1 MFQFLQIRNFS
12 VFSNLFFYN
21 ILIHPIYIF
30 FFRLEGKVAVITGGA
45 SGIGEGTARLFVRHG
60 AKVVIADIQDT
71 LGHTVCTSLG
81 PAASYIH
88 CDVTKEDD
96 ISAAVDHA
104 VSTFGKL
111 DIMYNNAGIGGD
123 TDPLITDNTKA
134 NFDSVIAINL
144 RGPFL
149 GIKHAARVMIPA
161 GKGSIIST
169 SSLAGCIGGAA
180 SHAYTAAKH
189 GVVGLTKNG
198 AAELGRYGIRV
209 NCVSPAALA
218 TPLATDYLKL
228 TNEGLEAI
236 MNSFA
241 NLKGV
246 TLKIEDIAN
255 AVLFLASDDS
265 KYVSGQNIA
274 VDGGHSVINPAFD
287 PFKVEV

>member
-1 MFQFLQIRNFS
+1 MEMSSSELPAIARK
-12 VFSNLFFYN
+12 LD
-21 ILIHPIYIF
+21 
-30 FFRLEGKVAVITGGA
+30 GKVAIITGGA

-60 AKVVIADIQDT
+60 AKVVVADVQDA
-71 LGHTVCTSLG
+71 LGHRVCSSLG

-88 CDVTKEDD
+88 CDVTNEDD
-96 ISAAVDHA
+96 ISAAVDYA
-104 VSTFGKL
+104 VSTYGKL
-111 DIMYNNAGIGGD
+111 DIMYNNAGIGGA

-134 NFDSVIAINL
+134 NFDRVIAINL
-144 RGPFL
+144 VGPFL
-149 GIKHAARVMIPA
+149 GTKHAARVMIPA

-218 TPLATDYLKL
+218 TPLATGYLNIS
-228 TNEGLEAI
+228 NEVLEGI
-236 MNSFA
+236 MDGFA

-246 TLKIEDIAN
+246 TLKIEDVAN

-274 VDGGHSVINPAFD
+274 VDGGHSVTNPVFD
-287 PFKVEV
+287 PFKIQG